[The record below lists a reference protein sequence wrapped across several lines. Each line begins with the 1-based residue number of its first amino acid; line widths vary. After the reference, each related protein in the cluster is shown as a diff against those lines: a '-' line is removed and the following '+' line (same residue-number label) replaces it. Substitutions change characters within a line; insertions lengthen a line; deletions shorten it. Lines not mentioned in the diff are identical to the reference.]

1 MKFIWNAVKKLILKA
16 AIKQALNARNA
27 EGSKSKW
34 LLINAYQGHADIAKN
49 EITRVDDLYD

>member
-1 MKFIWNAVKKLILKA
+1 MHEMLKA
-16 AIKQALNARNA
+16 Q
-27 EGSKSKW
+27 KSKW